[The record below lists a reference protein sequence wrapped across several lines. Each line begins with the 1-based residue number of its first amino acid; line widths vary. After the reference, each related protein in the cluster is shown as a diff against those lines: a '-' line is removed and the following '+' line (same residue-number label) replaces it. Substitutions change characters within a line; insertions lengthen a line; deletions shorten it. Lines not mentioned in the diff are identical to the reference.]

1 MSSKPCPIYALINK
15 WLECVIEFSF
25 FADGWE
31 FELQAPK
38 LDNKLSDLTRAKF
51 IQVIFVTN
59 IQALLEIFISLYE
72 LRRSTLQEVFLR
84 PSEQFEAFNE
94 NDEFVQKNYVS
105 VDRDYNVE
113 GYSVSRIFD
122 L

>member
-1 MSSKPCPIYALINK
+1 M
-15 WLECVIEFSF
+15 
-25 FADGWE
+25 
-31 FELQAPK
+31 QAPK

-105 VDRDYNVE
+105 VDYNVE